1 MVRRPD
7 GTYAI
12 MGEEGRQPVMGGNC
26 SSMGRDRTQR
36 HPGNTEREEL
46 TLGGLVAMEGGGG
59 HFGRTRDKGAP
70 HQGASRG
77 EMEGN
82 IGRYISLAHC
92 LSRPLSPTTLYHN
105 PHF

>member
-1 MVRRPD
+1 MRTEGNNMV
-7 GTYAI
+7 
-12 MGEEGRQPVMGGNC
+12 
-26 SSMGRDRTQR
+26 GRDGSYCMWEQ
-36 HPGNTEREEL
+36 GNGSMLEIEMGTIYESTEGG
-46 TLGGLVAMEGGGG
+46 TVGGIGLVAMEGGGG